1 MMMWHLYCMNSG
13 MFKPSVKT
21 STPAQA
27 LMQILCLTVFWL
39 CVSFMLHSAY
49 ASANTTAN
57 TTANTSAPAKSN
69 PAADAMGLQVRQWMS
84 QTHGVNVKDI
94 VIAPLDDRLKVQGCQ
109 KPLNVDHPFASK
121 ETVRVRCAEPVWQLY
136 LQVAMP
142 TARST
147 APLAGMPAGAPNSGA
162 LPSAATSPSLAN
174 PPRTIVV
181 AKRLLQRGVILQPD
195 MLEEV
200 QASPGNADTQLL
212 NTVRDAQ
219 LAELTRDIPA
229 GQALRVSDIRRAVLV
244 KQGQTVMLSIGNKS
258 DFEISIR
265 MEAMQDG
272 RLGDQVKLRNPESGR
287 QVSGI
292 VTGPNAAK
300 GL

>member
-1 MMMWHLYCMNSG
+1 MMWHLYCMNSG

-39 CVSFMLHSAY
+39 FAIYLPF
-49 ASANTTAN
+49 SANA
-57 TTANTSAPAKSN
+57 TSNAPANSSSTAKAN
-69 PAADAMGLQVRQWMS
+69 PAADAMGVQVRQWMS
-84 QTHGVNVKDI
+84 QTHGVNVKDV
-94 VIAPLDDRLKVQGCQ
+94 VIAPLDERLKVQSCQ

-136 LQVAMP
+136 LQV
-142 TARST
+142 T
-147 APLAGMPAGAPNSGA
+147 MPAGRTNAPVAGA
-162 LPSAATSPSLAN
+162 SPNLAT
-174 PPRTIVV
+174 PPKTMVV
-181 AKRLLQRGVILQPD
+181 AKRLLQRGIILQPD

-212 NTVRDAQ
+212 NTVKDAQ

-229 GQALRVSDIRRAVLV
+229 GQPLRVSDIRRAVLV

-272 RLGDQVKLRNPESGR
+272 RLGEQVKLKNPESGR
-287 QVSGI
+287 QVSGV
-292 VTGPNAAK
+292 VTGPNAVK

>member
-39 CVSFMLHSAY
+39 FAFSLPF
-49 ASANTTAN
+49 SANATVTAK
-57 TTANTSAPAKSN
+57 AN
-69 PAADAMGLQVRQWMS
+69 PAADAMGVQVRQWMS
-84 QTHGVNVKDI
+84 QTHGVNAKDV

-121 ETVRVRCAEPVWQLY
+121 ETVRVRCTEPVWQLY

-147 APLAGMPAGAPNSGA
+147 APVAGMLGAAPNSGG
-162 LPSAATSPSLAN
+162 SPSVATPPNLSS